1 MLKSWFGEQGEHD
14 SSSVQRSPQAQSII
28 DEATSKLAL
37 YHYETCWFSGKVRS
51 TIGALNLSIEL
62 RDIHVDRAHHQRL
75 ITEGGSGTVPCLYIE
90 TDDGG
95 VQWLYESSDISSYL
109 EGRFAANS

>member
-1 MLKSWFGEQGEHD
+1 MLKSWFGEERGD
-14 SSSVQRSPQAQSII
+14 ASSSARRSPEAQSKI

-51 TIGALNLSIEL
+51 TISALNLSVEL

-75 ITEGGSGTVPCLYIE
+75 IAEGGSGTVPCLFIE
-90 TDDGG
+90 KDDGS

-109 EGRFAANS
+109 ENRFATDL

>member
-1 MLKSWFGEQGEHD
+1 MLKSWFGEESGND
-14 SSSVQRSPQAQSII
+14 SRRAQRSTEAQSKI

-37 YHYETCWFSGKVRS
+37 YHYESCWFSGKVRA
-51 TIGALNLSIEL
+51 TIKALNLSIEL

-75 ITEGGSGTVPCLYIE
+75 VAEGGSGTVPCLTIE
-90 TDDGG
+90 KDDGS

-109 EGRFAANS
+109 ESRFATDP